1 MINSGYLLNCRIFRL
16 FMKGIIYIFSVIFI
30 LCGCSSNNV
39 RHQLDDVESY
49 IQERPDSALAA
60 LDSMD
65 RSLLNTRELRAHHA
79 LLHAMALDKNFIDV
93 SDDSLARVA
102 VGYYSKHGPEKYK
115 ARSLYYLGLSYYYKG
130 EYDKAILEFT
140 KAEEVAERADSLYL
154 GMTKVLQASTYSKTH
169 NHVEGLNN
177 LVEAYEIYKS
187 LSLDF
192 YIKATE
198 FDLANAYYNL
208 NEDQK
213 AEDILKFL
221 ISDDDLDYR
230 IKSSAMV
237 SYAFIKAYPLNNT
250 YENYET
256 AVNTYEAVVAE
267 YDSSYMGYEDYWA
280 WAHSLNQLGRK
291 EEARGIIDQLIE
303 TDTSGTAD
311 YWLYLIEKTDGN
323 FESALGYLENST
335 DKIDK
340 EVAEALQQSLALTQR
355 DYYDAQSEISD
366 YKVRNRTLL
375 LISIIVVSLLMIGLI
390 LWITLRVIERNREEK
405 ERYLKY
411 ADEVSRQLKAF
422 KNEDYPALKKKY
434 VELYKSKFEMIGS
447 LYEQYSLYYGKKNA
461 EQAIYDKV
469 VSIVNGFKDD
479 YSNKDI
485 IEGMLNDGLD
495 DIMVHLRSEMPHLKE
510 KDYSVFSLLAIGFD
524 VTTISHL
531 LNTTMNT
538 IYIRK
543 SRIRQQIETD
553 NPEHKQQFMSVL
565 G

>member
-39 RHQLDDVESY
+39 RHQLDDVETY
-49 IQERPDSALAA
+49 IQERPDSALAV

-102 VGYYSKHGPEKYK
+102 VDYYSKHGPEKYK

-154 GMTKVLQASTYSKTH
+154 GMTKLKQADTYACTH
-169 NHVEGLNN
+169 NHIETLKCLQDAND
-177 LVEAYEIYKS
+177 IYTAIS
-187 LSLDF
+187 ADH
-192 YIKATE
+192 YVQVTE
-198 FDLANAYYNL
+198 LRLAQAYYNL
-208 NEDQK
+208 DEK
-213 AEDILKFL
+213 ERAENILERV
-221 ISDDDLDYR
+221 ISDDTDENV
-230 IKSSAMV
+230 KTSAMV
-237 SYAFIKAYPLNNT
+237 SYAFMKAYPLNNT

-267 YDSSYMGYEDYWA
+267 YDSSYMGFEDYWA

-291 EEARGIIDQLIE
+291 EEARNMIYQLME
-303 TDTSGTAD
+303 VDTSGTAD
-311 YWLYLIEKTDGN
+311 YWMYLIEKSDGN
-323 FESALGYLENST
+323 FESALAYLENST

-355 DYYDAQSEISD
+355 DYYDAQSEIAD

-375 LISIIVVSLLMIGLI
+375 LISIIVVSLLIIGLI
-390 LWITLRVIERNREEK
+390 LWITLRVIELNREEK

-411 ADEVSRQLKAF
+411 ADEVSRQLKAS

-469 VSIVNGFKDD
+469 VSIVSGFKDD

-495 DIMVHLRSEMPHLKE
+495 DIMIHLRSEMSHLKE